1 MRTIAAYMLA
11 VLGGNTNPSA
21 ADIRKILD
29 SVGIDADD
37 ARTEQLLSKLKGK
50 NIQDVIA
57 AGKTKLAVMPAP
69 SAGGAAPA
77 AAPKEEKAAAKEE
90 KKPAK
95 KEESEE
101 EDMGLGLFD

>member
-11 VLGGNTNPSA
+11 VLGGNTNPTA
-21 ADIRKILD
+21 ADISKILE
-29 SVGIDADD
+29 SVGIEADS
-37 ARTEQLLSKLKGK
+37 AKTEALLSKLKGK
-50 NIQDVIA
+50 SLEEVIA
-57 AGKTKLAVMPAP
+57 AGKTKLTALPA
-69 SAGGAAPA
+69 AGAAPA
-77 AAPKEEKAAAKEE
+77 AAPAAKSDAPAAKEE